1 MRRKY
6 GQIFSMR
13 IGSRFVVFLCEYK
26 IIQEALQ
33 NPAFANR
40 PDVLIFMG
48 IGEDIHKNEQ
58 QQETLN
64 ALSLISHNK
73 YSKLNASRLP
83 NYRNQICSIVGVVGT
98 NGVHWHSIRRFMLR
112 HLRDLGMGKSKLVSA
127 IHFEALE
134 LVQAFKEQDG
144 KAVPITRAVAPAVIN
159 VLWQMVASKR
169 YKLDDKDVID
179 FQNKLKDFEHSASG
193 MIVVDIF
200 PWLRSLIPE
209 FILDRLSK
217 KTKYLDLVNQ
227 LTTWFKTE
235 VNNHMK
241 TLDSTNPRDF
251 IDEYLIEMEKQ
262 KDNPDNVMSCEKF
275 MKFMIIKNEDL
286 IGCISDLF
294 TAGLETTTTTLNW
307 AVIYLATFPEVQKKL
322 HKEIDNVL
330 PDGTP
335 FTLQEKTRQELP
347 YLEAFISEVLRYSS
361 LAAFGG
367 LHSGLINLYRN
378 DNGGKRQCLGES
390 LARMELFVFLA
401 TYLQYLEFSCPE
413 N

>member
-1 MRRKY
+1 MWIEIVLLLLIIWLIWNNVKKPSDYPPGPWGLPLIGCLPIDLSNIDIMVEEMRRKY

-48 IGEDIHKNEQ
+48 IGEDIHKN
-58 QQETLN
+58 
-64 ALSLISHNK
+64 
-73 YSKLNASRLP
+73 
-83 NYRNQICSIVGVVGT
+83 
-98 NGVHWHSIRRFMLR
+98 
-112 HLRDLGMGKSKLVSA
+112 A

-134 LVQAFKEQDG
+134 LVQAFKAQAG

-159 VLWQMVASKR
+159 VSMANGGK

-200 PWLRSLIPE
+200 PWLRSIIPE

-241 TLDSTNPRDF
+241 TLDSTNPRRF
-251 IDEYLIEMEKQ
+251 Y
-262 KDNPDNVMSCEKF
+262 
-275 MKFMIIKNEDL
+275 
-286 IGCISDLF
+286 
-294 TAGLETTTTTLNW
+294 
-307 AVIYLATFPEVQKKL
+307 
-322 HKEIDNVL
+322 
-330 PDGTP
+330 
-335 FTLQEKTRQELP
+335 
-347 YLEAFISEVLRYSS
+347 
-361 LAAFGG
+361 
-367 LHSGLINLYRN
+367 
-378 DNGGKRQCLGES
+378 
-390 LARMELFVFLA
+390 
-401 TYLQYLEFSCPE
+401 
-413 N
+413 